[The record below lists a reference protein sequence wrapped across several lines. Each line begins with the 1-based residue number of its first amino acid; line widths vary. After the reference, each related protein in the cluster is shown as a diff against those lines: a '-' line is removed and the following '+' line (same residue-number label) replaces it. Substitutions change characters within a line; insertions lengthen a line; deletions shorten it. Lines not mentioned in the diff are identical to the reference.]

1 MPEYS
6 RQTEEKRWAYGN
18 ESKSDTAVGSRGAG
32 TEHSAHGRQLQIH
45 AGEPCG
51 GSRTSGATDEP
62 DGGDHHRGRK
72 AGQETGCEGY
82 ATLPWAGQGIP

>member
-1 MPEYS
+1 MRVNQIQQPAPVE
-6 RQTEEKRWAYGN
+6 QVQN
-18 ESKSDTAVGSRGAG
+18 TAP
-32 TEHSAHGRQLQIH
+32 TD
-45 AGEPCG
+45 GEPCG

-82 ATLPWAGQGIP
+82 ATLPWAGQGISQ